1 MKYQKINTL
10 FKRDERGIIIPEE
23 FTLPEFEWLKD
34 CKWEATEKIDGTNM
48 RIEICFYYVLTD
60 DRDLSAELKYSINI
74 KGRTDNANIPPHLL
88 MKMNKLFSE
97 INWLEVFPDAT
108 EYTYITIYGEG
119 YGTKIQNGGN
129 YIKDD
134 VNFILFDVRV
144 NDWWLNRANCE
155 DIARKLDIDIV
166 PLVGY
171 MTIPEAIDYVKKGFK
186 SNIAQN
192 KDYNAEG
199 LVLRTPDVLCRKN
212 GNRLITKI
220 KTVDFIKYNDAHKS
234 NKHREDNTQKEV

>member
-1 MKYQKINTL
+1 MEYQKINTL

-23 FTLPEFEWLKD
+23 FTLPEFGWLKD

-48 RIEICFYYVLTD
+48 RLEVQFSTD
-60 DRDLSAELKYSINI
+60 DYNSEVLNYTCRICGK
-74 KGRTDNANIPPHLL
+74 TDNAQIPPHLFK
-88 MKMNKLFSE
+88 KMEDLFL
-97 INWLEVFPDAT
+97 NVDWLKIFPDI
-108 EYTYITIYGEG
+108 EEDSYITIFGEG
-119 YGTKIQNGGN
+119 YGVKILNGGN
-129 YIKDD
+129 YIKDN
-134 VNFILFDVRV
+134 VNFILFDVKI
-144 NDWWLNRANCE
+144 NNWWLNRANCE

-199 LVLRTPDVLCRKN
+199 LVLRTPDVLCRKD